1 MMEYGQRDKKQFST
15 ERIPCP
21 VQKHFIK
28 LFKSKQIFNE
38 NSVKF
43 RTLLIPLHWQSY
55 PSNMP
60 NSDPQEGFAV
70 PDEDDGMPPPPDEG
84 Y

>member
-1 MMEYGQRDKKQFST
+1 MGGGLGNSGNAQRKRFFS
-15 ERIPCP
+15 IDVFP
-21 VQKHFIK
+21 
-28 LFKSKQIFNE
+28 
-38 NSVKF
+38 
-43 RTLLIPLHWQSY
+43 Y

>member
-1 MMEYGQRDKKQFST
+1 M
-15 ERIPCP
+15 RIR
-21 VQKHFIK
+21 
-28 LFKSKQIFNE
+28 L
-38 NSVKF
+38 NSEHCQSF
-43 RTLLIPLHWQSY
+43 FDALILVIPFPLHWQSY

>member
-1 MMEYGQRDKKQFST
+1 MWQMPF
-15 ERIPCP
+15 
-21 VQKHFIK
+21 
-28 LFKSKQIFNE
+28 LSKE
-38 NSVKF
+38 KEESVKNEIVLYPPPPYSGNAQRKRF
-43 RTLLIPLHWQSY
+43 FSIDVFPY

-84 Y
+84 YWDFLIFEDF